1 MIEFRKAENIFEN
14 GVKGLAGVSLRI
26 EKGEFAFVVG
36 SSGSGKTSL
45 VRLLLKEIEL
55 TSGKI
60 IVNGEDISKITRKE
74 LPYYRRKIGVVFQ
87 DFRLLKNKTV
97 YENVAYAMQIV
108 EATNREI
115 RRAVPQ
121 VLALVGLA
129 KKAKAYPNQLSGGEQ
144 QRTALARAIVN
155 RPPILIADE
164 PTGNLDPDTA
174 WEIMTLLEAINDRG
188 TTVVVATHAHD
199 IVDDMQKRVIA
210 LKHGK
215 IVHDETGGYSYE
227 PEPEDDYTQPVHV
240 TEPVA
245 EPVREPEDETDF
257 GNEPEFYDETDYD
270 EEPVR
275 EPEDETD
282 YGLDSN
288 EPEYEVAEDEN

>member
-1 MIEFRKAENIFEN
+1 MIEIRKAVKTYEN
-14 GVKGLAGVSLRI
+14 GAKGLEGIDLRI

-45 VRLLLKEIEL
+45 IRLLLKETEL
-55 TSGKI
+55 TSGRI
-60 IVNGEDISKITRKE
+60 IVNGEDISRITRKQ
-74 LPYYRRKIGVVFQ
+74 LPYYRRKLGVVFQ
-87 DFRLLKNKTV
+87 DFRLLKDKTV

-115 RRAVPQ
+115 RRTVPQ

-174 WEIMTLLEAINDRG
+174 WEIMTLLEAINNRG

-210 LKHGK
+210 LKNGL

-227 PEPEDDYTQPVHV
+227 PMEEEPSPTPEIISEAIKGAAEEIEPEQ
-240 TEPVA
+240 
-245 EPVREPEDETDF
+245 EPEHLH
-257 GNEPEFYDETDYD
+257 
-270 EEPVR
+270 
-275 EPEDETD
+275 ED
-282 YGLDSN
+282 DS
-288 EPEYEVAEDEN
+288 EYEVTENEN